1 MRALSEFF
9 DGFTGGFAGRAPTVK
24 TRAWPAIP
32 SSVRLVVMA
41 LGLALGLFTG
51 IVLLIRVGA
60 PRYAPIRK
68 LLAPIEAMVKPDHA
82 AATPDLED
90 VLAIDAGAPEREW
103 TSIVFHHS
111 ATAAGSAQSF
121 DAYHR
126 THNGWRSLGYHF
138 VIGNGNEMP
147 DGAIEAGP
155 RWKAQDAGAH
165 ANSTEYNQH
174 GIGICLVGNFD
185 LFPPTEKQ
193 IEAARALAAALA
205 RRYRI
210 PPSHIYGHG
219 QIREGG
225 GTACPGKLFPME
237 KVKDGLPVN
246 P

>member
-9 DGFTGGFAGRAPTVK
+9 DGFTGGFVGRAAAPRK
-24 TRAWPAIP
+24 AAWPAVP
-32 SSVRLVVMA
+32 TSVRLVVMA

-60 PRYAPIRK
+60 PRYAPVRK
-68 LLAPIEAMVKPDHA
+68 LLAPIEAMVKPEHA
-82 AATPDLED
+82 IFTPDLEE
-90 VLAIDAGAPEREW
+90 VLATDAGTTEREW
-103 TSIVFHHS
+103 TAIVFHHS
-111 ATAAGSAQSF
+111 ATVAGSAQSF

-126 THNGWRSLGYHF
+126 THNGWRSLGYDF

-155 RWKAQDAGAH
+155 RWKAQEAGAH
-165 ANSTEYNQH
+165 ANSAEYNSH

-185 LFPPTEKQ
+185 LAPPTEKQ
-193 IEAARALAAALA
+193 IEAARALAEALA

-210 PPSHIYGHG
+210 PPSRIFGHG

-225 GTACPGKLFPME
+225 GTACPGRFFPME
-237 KVKDGLPVN
+237 KVKEGLPEN